1 METIKLY
8 ISNFI
13 KGDLTIRYSIK
24 LNSTSV
30 PSILGQ
36 NDLILR
42 RLEEAVRSRIV
53 VRGNEVFIEGPS
65 EEEMALRQIF
75 RDLEGMAQHK
85 TVDLNDLDAVLILAG
100 ITRETPSPPAEM
112 GKGILVY
119 ERPGLR
125 VFTKSVNQEAYIQA
139 MQDADLVFAVGP
151 AGTGKTYLAVAQAV
165 RSFLSDE
172 VERIILVRPVVE
184 AGENL
189 GFLPG
194 DLKEKVEPYF
204 RPLYDALLE
213 MIPPEKL
220 KKYMDLNQVEVAP
233 LAYMRGRT
241 LSKAFVILDEAQNT
255 TSDQLKMFLTRL
267 GVGTKAIVTGDLTQI
282 DLVDKTKSGLAKA
295 IELLSGIRRIR
306 SVSLSREDV
315 VRHPLVREII
325 RAYERDAEEN
335 GSR

>member
-1 METIKLY
+1 VETIKLY

>member
-1 METIKLY
+1 M
-8 ISNFI
+8 
-13 KGDLTIRYSIK
+13 
-24 LNSTSV
+24 
-30 PSILGQ
+30 
-36 NDLILR
+36 
-42 RLEEAVRSRIV
+42 RSRIV